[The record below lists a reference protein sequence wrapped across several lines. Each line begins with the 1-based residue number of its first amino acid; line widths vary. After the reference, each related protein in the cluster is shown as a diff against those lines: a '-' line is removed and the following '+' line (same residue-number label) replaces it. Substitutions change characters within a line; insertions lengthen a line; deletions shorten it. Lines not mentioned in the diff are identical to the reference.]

1 MSVNFFGNKVIVA
14 VCPAHLSHTK
24 EKIMNLSDRQKNILQ
39 FIAEFVEENSFP
51 PTIREIG
58 QAVGISSTSVV
69 KYNLSKLEKEELILR
84 QKEVSRGLSLNRA
97 KLAELGL
104 VDLEGADSYVENGN
118 GHRDSIF
125 ASLRVPVLG
134 PIAAG
139 HPIEVEP
146 QQWENADEWVELN
159 SSLFRKP
166 TELYALR
173 VQGDSMVD
181 ASVLD
186 GDIVILRH
194 QNKAENGEM
203 VAAWIDGENETTL
216 KRFYLKG
223 DKVQLQPCNPS
234 YPVME
239 YPANKVR
246 VQGKVVSV
254 IRTLE

>member
-1 MSVNFFGNKVIVA
+1 M
-14 VCPAHLSHTK
+14 T
-24 EKIMNLSDRQKNILQ
+24 LSDRQKNMIQ
-39 FIAEFVEENSFP
+39 FIAEFVSEHNFP

-69 KYNLSKLEKEELILR
+69 KYNLSKLEKDELILR
-84 QKEVSRGLSLNRA
+84 QKEVSRGLSLNWP
-97 KLAELGL
+97 KLAEMGL
-104 VDLEGADSYVENGN
+104 AADLEGADTYLETGN
-118 GHRDSIF
+118 GHNLDLF
-125 ASLRVPVLG
+125 AALRVPVLG

-139 HPIEVEP
+139 QPIQVEP
-146 QQWENADEWVELN
+146 QHWDNADEWIELN

-166 TELYALR
+166 ADLYALR
-173 VQGDSMVD
+173 VQGDSMID

-203 VAAWIDGENETTL
+203 VAAWIEEENETTL
-216 KRFYLKG
+216 KRFYLRG
-223 DKVQLQPCNPS
+223 DKVQLQPCNPA

-246 VQGKVVSV
+246 VEGKVVSV

>member
-1 MSVNFFGNKVIVA
+1 
-14 VCPAHLSHTK
+14 
-24 EKIMNLSDRQKNILQ
+24 MNLSDRQKNILQ
-39 FIAEFVEENSFP
+39 FIAEFVEEHNFP

-84 QKEVSRGLSLNRA
+84 QKEVSRGLSLNRP

-104 VDLEGADSYVENGN
+104 VDFLEDGEPYRANGN
-118 GHRDSIF
+118 GHREPVF
-125 ASLRVPVLG
+125 PSLRVPVLG

-139 HPIEVEP
+139 LPIQVEP
-146 QQWENADEWVELN
+146 QQWESTDDWIELN

-166 TELYALR
+166 AELYALR
-173 VQGDSMVD
+173 VQGDSMID

-203 VAAWIDGENETTL
+203 VAAWIEDENETTL

-223 DKVQLQPCNPS
+223 NKVELQPCNPS

-239 YPANKVR
+239 YPASKVR